1 MTKLLYKE
9 LSDQVLGAAFAVHS
23 ALGPGLLE
31 SLYQKAMCIE
41 LRHRHINYECQSPYD
56 VFYRDEFIGR
66 FYADLVI
73 EKKIIVELKA
83 VKFLQELMSAQT
95 INYLKIS
102 NIAVG
107 YLINFN
113 SISVV
118 WKRFYHHVFSNI
130 I

>member
-1 MTKLLYKE
+1 MTKLIYKE
-9 LSDQVLGAAFAVHS
+9 LSDQVLGAAFTVHS
-23 ALGPGLLE
+23 TLGPGLLE

-41 LRHRHINYECQSPYD
+41 LRERHLHYQCESPYT
-56 VFYRDEFIGR
+56 VFYKGENIGV

-83 VKFLQELMSAQT
+83 TKVLTQLMDAQT

-113 SISVV
+113 STSVV
-118 WKRFYHHVFSNI
+118 WKRFYHQRL
-130 I
+130 

>member
-9 LSDQVLGAAFAVHS
+9 LSDQVLGAAFTVHS

-31 SLYQKAMCIE
+31 SLYRKAMCIE
-41 LRHRHINYECQSPYD
+41 LRYRHINYECQSPYE
-56 VFYRDEFIGR
+56 VYYRDESIGI

-83 VKFLQELMSAQT
+83 VKILKELMEAQT

-102 NIAVG
+102 HIAIG

-113 SISVV
+113 STSVV
-118 WKRFYHHVFSNI
+118 WKRFYRRF
-130 I
+130 

>member
-1 MTKLLYKE
+1 MSKLLYKE
-9 LSDQVLGAAFAVHS
+9 LSDQVLGAAFTVHS

-41 LRHRHINYECQSPYD
+41 LKYRHIYYECQSPYD

-83 VKFLQELMSAQT
+83 VKILKALMEAQT

-102 NIAVG
+102 NIAIG

-113 SISVV
+113 SISLV
-118 WKRFYHHVFSNI
+118 WKRFYHRKL
-130 I
+130 

>member
-1 MTKLLYKE
+1 MTKLIYKE
-9 LSDQVLGAAFAVHS
+9 LSDQVLSAAFTVHS
-23 ALGPGLLE
+23 TLGPGLLE
-31 SLYQKAMCIE
+31 NLYHKAMCIE
-41 LRHRHINYECQSPYD
+41 LRERNISYDCQSPYT
-56 VFYRDEFIGR
+56 VFYKGENIGI

-83 VKFLQELMSAQT
+83 VKALKELMEAQT

-113 SISVV
+113 SISLV
-118 WKRFYHHVFSNI
+118 WKRFYHRKL
-130 I
+130 

>member
-1 MTKLLYKE
+1 MSKLIYKE
-9 LSDQVLGAAFAVHS
+9 LSDQVLSAAFTVHNH
-23 ALGPGLLE
+23 LGPGLLE

-41 LRHRHINYECQSPYD
+41 LRERHISYECQSPYS
-56 VFYRDEFIGR
+56 VFYKGENIGI

-83 VKFLQELMSAQT
+83 VKILKELMEAQT

-118 WKRFYHHVFSNI
+118 WKRFYHQRL
-130 I
+130 